1 MYIAGIQTNCALY
14 ARVILLWSPKIQGFY
29 DNCQVD
35 TQQSFGLD
43 IETLQINH
51 LKNLEKSTIFVTA
64 LPLSVAAADF
74 ISMTM
79 FYYLNK
85 CINDFHR

>member
-1 MYIAGIQTNCALY
+1 M
-14 ARVILLWSPKIQGFY
+14 
-29 DNCQVD
+29 D

-74 ISMTM
+74 ISMSM

-85 CINDFHR
+85 CLNDFYK

>member
-1 MYIAGIQTNCALY
+1 M
-14 ARVILLWSPKIQGFY
+14 
-29 DNCQVD
+29 D
-35 TQQSFGLD
+35 TQESFGLD
-43 IETLQINH
+43 IEILQINH
-51 LKNLEKSTIFVTA
+51 QENQEKSTIFVTA

-85 CINDFHR
+85 CINGFITRNGNMPIAHSYQI